1 MNFLQFS
8 MDAHI
13 EVNRY
18 NVKETLFVFLKLYFV
33 LVNFYSPDLSP
44 LQGITNV

>member
-1 MNFLQFS
+1 MNFPQFS

-18 NVKETLFVFLKLYFV
+18 NVKELYLLFLKLYFV
-33 LVNFYSPDLSP
+33 LVNFYSPDHSP